1 MTRVAVFSII
11 FLVIWGVF
19 TAVFAASAP
28 KGQVRVLPKWVWVL
42 ACALVPF
49 FGGLVYL
56 MVGRPVG
63 AGPKPNKRQPKTVAP
78 DDDPRFLR
86 DLNERLKREREQAAA
101 GAPDA
106 ATPDSA
112 TPAPTTPDSAP
123 ADPSASDA
131 APADPTPSE
140 PRDEDK
146 DGKTPNSGGDKN

>member
-28 KGQVRVLPKWVWVL
+28 KGTVRVLPKWVWVL

-63 AGPKPNKRQPKTVAP
+63 SGPKPNRRESKIVAP

-86 DLNERLKREREQAAA
+86 DLNERLKSQREKDE
-101 GAPDA
+101 
-106 ATPDSA
+106 
-112 TPAPTTPDSAP
+112 
-123 ADPSASDA
+123 
-131 APADPTPSE
+131 PSE
-140 PRDEDK
+140 PEAGTADPGPDAPPEGDDK
-146 DGKTPNSGGDKN
+146 K